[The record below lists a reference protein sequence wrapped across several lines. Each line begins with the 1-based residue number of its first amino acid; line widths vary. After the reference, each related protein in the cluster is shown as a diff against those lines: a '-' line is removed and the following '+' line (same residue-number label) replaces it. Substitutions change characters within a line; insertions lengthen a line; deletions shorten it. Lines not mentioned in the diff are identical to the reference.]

1 MCGDLETQS
10 EDNAYQTNRFSTSTD
25 LGEYEMKHNVTLTTT
40 SLLSILLATFHLSDD
55 IVRGFEP
62 GGFRHINGIL
72 MMVIWMFGA
81 LVLSGRR
88 SGYIITLLGSILG
101 SVMPLAHMRGAG
113 LVGGRI
119 VNSGGK
125 FFWVWTLIALGVVA
139 FFSFVLSVLGLWS
152 LRRKSV
158 PLAQQPED

>member
-1 MCGDLETQS
+1 
-10 EDNAYQTNRFSTSTD
+10 
-25 LGEYEMKHNVTLTTT
+25 MKNNVTLTIT

-62 GGFRHINGIL
+62 GGFRQVNGIL
-72 MMVIWMFGA
+72 LMVAWLFGV
-81 LVLSGRR
+81 LVLTGRR
-88 SGYIITLLGSILG
+88 SGYIITLLGSLLG

-119 VNSGGK
+119 VTSGGK
-125 FFWVWTLIALGVVA
+125 FFWVWTMIALGVVA

-158 PLAQQPED
+158 QLAQQPED